1 MTGPD
6 RRGFVPVPNAAV
18 RLARSNEEMARVL
31 DLWEMADRHDYAEL
45 DLSGRFLSER
55 WECGKST
62 VERFLNRLIRAG
74 LTEVSF
80 PGNRL
85 EPRRMRF
92 WNPAEGRG
100 TNAGTNA
107 GTTRTTDKPA
117 DSRENGTG
125 AGHPSGHPSGH
136 VADQSNQTPSS
147 DSRPQTPEPLSTLA
161 TPKTDEAVQ
170 AVKAILDEVRSTHHP
185 RLTGKGYRRWSW
197 RGKLNSLTREQQV
210 KAWMVEMRRDPDAPE
225 GGWTPRHVRQLAE
238 WMYTSDNPCAS
249 GARSTGEPLATMLR
263 PMNRLKYLGL
273 AEQGDTQRT
282 NGATMPPAPTEDY
295 QRRQRLKDE
304 AQAELDRERAATQ
317 ERIRQRAAADPDYA
331 KMMGLSNSAEGPPVE
346 TPNHNGVT

>member
-147 DSRPQTPEPLSTLA
+147 DSRPQTPDLSNEQQLY
-161 TPKTDEAVQ
+161 EAW
-170 AVKAILDEVRSTHHP
+170 
-185 RLTGKGYRRWSW
+185 RLLGKGRRKSP
-197 RGKLNSLTREQQV
+197 SP
-210 KAWMVEMRRDPDAPE
+210 A
-225 GGWTPRHVRQLAE
+225 
-238 WMYTSDNPCAS
+238 
-249 GARSTGEPLATMLR
+249 
-263 PMNRLKYLGL
+263 RLKYLRARIKQDGLDTCLLVNEWAHKAPSGKWWRDHDATSIEALYKADKWDSRVEKAHAWKAGGKRTGDDTDAADHKQEAEKWFAALLGL
-273 AEQGDTQRT
+273 ASKGKKPNRVESMLAMLGHDGAPSPKSLAAWAALDSIGRCTDLGHATTFEVHALRKT
-282 NGATMPPAPTEDY
+282 FISTYTAARCNGSAT
-295 QRRQRLKDE
+295 
-304 AQAELDRERAATQ
+304 
-317 ERIRQRAAADPDYA
+317 
-331 KMMGLSNSAEGPPVE
+331 SPVE
-346 TPNHNGVT
+346 AT